1 MEANCRG
8 QASRNGVVFQHE
20 VAQKSM
26 FEGTLGVILWKPIV
40 GARPLRTMPH
50 VECKVAQITMFAVT
64 LGAILWKPIVG
75 TRPLGTVLIL
85 STKPHKKKRL
95 KSL

>member
-64 LGAILWKPIVG
+64 LGGILWKPIVG
-75 TRPLGTVLIL
+75 ARPLGTVQ
-85 STKPHKKKRL
+85 TYHKKPDNKNV
-95 KSL
+95 

>member
-1 MEANCRG
+1 MEANCWG
-8 QASRNGVVFQHE
+8 QASRNGVVFPHE

-64 LGAILWKPIVG
+64 LGGILWKPIVG
-75 TRPLGTVLIL
+75 ARPLGTVQ
-85 STKPHKKKRL
+85 TYHKKPDNKNV
-95 KSL
+95 